1 MDIQSHFHL
10 FEAKFATTNV
20 QLVRG
25 KGGRGEGKGVDL
37 VKFGGLT
44 MVTTLANNDTTA
56 LRGRSGSMMFEI
68 PYVRQH

>member
-20 QLVRG
+20 QLVHG
-25 KGGRGEGKGVDL
+25 KEGRGEGKGVDL

-44 MVTTLANNDTTA
+44 MVTTVANNNGTA
-56 LRGRSGSMMFEI
+56 QTRGEDA
-68 PYVRQH
+68 VAAW

>member
-20 QLVRG
+20 QLVCG

-44 MVTTLANNDTTA
+44 MVTIVANNAATA
-56 LRGRSGSMMFEI
+56 RRVRGVGMTR
-68 PYVRQH
+68 RH